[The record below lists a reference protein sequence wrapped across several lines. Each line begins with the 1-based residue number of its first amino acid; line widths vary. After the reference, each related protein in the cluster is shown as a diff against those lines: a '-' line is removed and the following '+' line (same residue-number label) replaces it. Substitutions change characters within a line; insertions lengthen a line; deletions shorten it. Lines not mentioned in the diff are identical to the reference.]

1 MKGVRINDQG
11 IELIKSFEGL
21 HDGDKT
27 TALLECMP
35 DCAGIP
41 TLGWGAIYGL
51 DGRRVTLRHRPI
63 TLAEADQLFLR
74 DLKKFESQLIRL
86 VGVDLNENQWSAI
99 VSFSYNVGSYNF
111 KVSSLRAAIN
121 RKSWQTA
128 ANEFPKWVYAKKRKL
143 PGLVRRRL
151 AEREMFLAPV

>member
-1 MKGVRINDQG
+1 MDEVKINEKGIK
-11 IELIKSFEGL
+11 LIKSFEGL

-35 DCAGIP
+35 DCVGIP

-51 DGRRVTLRHRPI
+51 DGRRVTLHHRPI

-86 VGVDLNENQWSAI
+86 VRVDLHENQWAAI
-99 VSFSYNVGSYNF
+99 VSFSYNCGVYNF
-111 KVSSLRAAIN
+111 KASTLRACLN
-121 RKSWQTA
+121 RGAVQRA
-128 ANEFPKWVYAKKRKL
+128 ADEFPKWTLARGRRL
-143 PGLVRRRL
+143 PGLIRRRA
-151 AEREMFLAPV
+151 AERALFLER